1 MNSSSSGAPR
11 EKGGG
16 NANRR
21 RSNARRLAMQA
32 LYQHQIGD
40 DHWKALRAQF
50 HEDPEFHRV
59 DPEYFDELLEQ
70 CVEREDEFEAILAPN
85 FDRPADQIDP
95 VERAILLIGCFEL
108 KERLDIPYRVVINEG
123 VELAK
128 RFGAEEGHR
137 YVNAIL
143 DRTAAD
149 LRKVEVA
156 ARRQ

>member
-1 MNSSSSGAPR
+1 MNESAPR
-11 EKGGG
+11 
-16 NANRR
+16 NRNVNR
-21 RSNARRLAMQA
+21 ARSSARRLAMQA

-40 DHWKALRAQF
+40 DHWQALRAQF
-50 HEDPEFHRV
+50 HEDPEFSRV

-70 CVEREDEFEAILAPN
+70 CVEREEELTERVQPH

-95 VERAILLIGCFEL
+95 VERAILLIGCYEL

-128 RFGAEEGHR
+128 RFGAADAHR

-143 DRTAAD
+143 DRTAAE

-156 ARRQ
+156 ARRS

>member
-1 MNSSSSGAPR
+1 MNDSER
-11 EKGGG
+11 KGSG

-32 LYQHQIGD
+32 LYQQQIGD
-40 DHWKALRAQF
+40 DHWKSLRAQF
-50 HEDPEFHRV
+50 HDDPEFHRV

-70 CVEREDEFEAILAPN
+70 CVERGTELAAILTPN

-95 VERAILLIGCFEL
+95 VERAILLIGCYEL

-143 DRTAAD
+143 DRTAGE

-156 ARRQ
+156 ARRR

>member
-1 MNSSSSGAPR
+1 MNDSTRNTGA
-11 EKGGG
+11 KGQG

-21 RSNARRLAMQA
+21 RSSARRLVMQA
-32 LYQHQIGD
+32 LYQHQISD
-40 DHWKALRAQF
+40 DHWVALREQF
-50 HEDPEFHRV
+50 HADPEFDRV

-70 CVEREDEFEAILAPN
+70 CVEREAELTAILAPN

-95 VERAILLIGCFEL
+95 VERAILLVGCYEL
-108 KERLDIPYRVVINEG
+108 KDRLDIPYRVVINEG

-143 DRTAAD
+143 DRTAAE
-149 LRKVEVA
+149 LRKVEMTS
-156 ARRQ
+156 RRR

>member
-1 MNSSSSGAPR
+1 MSDANP
-11 EKGGG
+11 KTG

-40 DHWKALRAQF
+40 DHWKTLRAQF
-50 HEDPEFHRV
+50 HEDPEFRRV

-70 CVEREDEFEAILAPN
+70 CVERDDELLDMLKPH
-85 FDRPADQIDP
+85 FDRPVDQIDP
-95 VERAILLIGCFEL
+95 VERAILLIGGYEL

-123 VELAK
+123 VEMAK
-128 RFGAEEGHR
+128 RFGAEDGHR

-143 DRTAAD
+143 DRAAAE
-149 LRKVEVA
+149 LRQLEVSSQ
-156 ARRQ
+156 RR